1 MTEFAQITGE
11 LLDNRLKVRVRTG
24 NEFFAPMVI
33 TGTTG
38 TLPSAKWLS
47 ENKDKFLAL
56 VTYEKDLYLSPMIT
70 GFYPLESASSASY
83 DIQERLLAVCTE
95 LLEQLL
101 KAKVNTM
108 LGPQPFMPDTIQVFN
123 DLKARLDEIKE
134 LILPIGDA
142 Q

>member
-24 NEFFAPMVI
+24 NEFFAP
-33 TGTTG
+33 G

-56 VTYEKDLYLSPMIT
+56 VTYEKDLYISPMIT